1 MITNL
6 IVSGVCLLIAI
17 LLFLNYNN
25 GYGILGSIK
34 KRIIYAF
41 SILLFIAFIFFLNKA
56 YYFSDNQQYKQ
67 VTKDLSNEYL
77 LLEKEICQTN
87 NFSGNL
93 NIQEKQFKVRT
104 LIQQLNSD
112 THKEYDTY
120 FNILIN
126 ILSAFIGWVIVFT
139 FKNRI
144 LG

>member
-1 MITNL
+1 MINW
-6 IVSGVCLLIAI
+6 IISGVCLIIAI

-25 GYGILGSIK
+25 GYGAIGSTK
-34 KRIIYAF
+34 KRITYAF
-41 SILLFIAFIFFLNKA
+41 SILFFIAFLFFLNKA
-56 YYFSDNQQYKQ
+56 YYFNDNQQYKQ
-67 VTKDLSNEYL
+67 ITKDLSSEYL

-87 NFSGNL
+87 NFSSNL
-93 NIQEKQFKVRT
+93 NIHEKQFKVRT

-120 FNILIN
+120 FNIFIN

-139 FKNRI
+139 FRNKI